1 MFKIIKF
8 IFETTLFNVNSLLIK
23 KNIFMK
29 KLILIFAVVAF
40 VSLNSSKVMAQV
52 KMPSSTSK
60 LEAPSVGTDD
70 ISSLQTLFKTDDVQS
85 KVKDQLLKNDDL
97 QSKAIDFLKSDSATK
112 SQITDLLKSNSG
124 AKAKV
129 MEYVLK
135 NPELTKKV
143 MGWISSNPEILK
155 QAMSLIGM

>member
-1 MFKIIKF
+1 MYFRI
-8 IFETTLFNVNSLLIK
+8 LLIK
-23 KNIFMK
+23 NIFNLMR
-29 KLILIFAVVAF
+29 KLFLIFAVVAF
-40 VSLNSSKVMAQV
+40 LSLNSSAVMAQV

-60 LEAPSVGTDD
+60 LEVPSSVKTDD
-70 ISSLQTLFKTDDVQS
+70 ISSLQTLFKTDDVQN
-85 KVKDQLLKNDDL
+85 KVKDQLLKNEDL
-97 QSKAIDFLKSDSATK
+97 QSEAIDFLKSDSATK

-124 AKAKV
+124 AKSKV

-135 NPELTKKV
+135 NPDLSKKV